1 MSKESRDL
9 INYINLKDYDSEN
22 DGIIYV
28 INKILSLQLDSDYE
42 SIDSLFEN
50 LDIINIPRDMLLT
63 LLKYTFNIRYSLPNW
78 YIFLKS
84 VDKEMKKRKMIDNI
98 SFITLFEEETEY
110 CKVIIDADY
119 DKDRKDI

>member
-78 YIFLKS
+78 YIFLKA
-84 VDKEMKKRKMIDNI
+84 VDKEMKKRKMM
-98 SFITLFEEETEY
+98 LF
-110 CKVIIDADY
+110 
-119 DKDRKDI
+119 